1 MDQALLG
8 TRFLCFD
15 LGAAT
20 PDKTPIRLFREKLTR
35 VGAIDA
41 LFAAFDRQLRDRGY
55 QLMSGQVVDATLVA
69 APK

>member
-8 TRFLCFD
+8 TRFLRFD

-20 PDKTPIRLFREKLTR
+20 PDKTPIWLFCEKLTR

-55 QLMSGQVVDATLVA
+55 
-69 APK
+69 